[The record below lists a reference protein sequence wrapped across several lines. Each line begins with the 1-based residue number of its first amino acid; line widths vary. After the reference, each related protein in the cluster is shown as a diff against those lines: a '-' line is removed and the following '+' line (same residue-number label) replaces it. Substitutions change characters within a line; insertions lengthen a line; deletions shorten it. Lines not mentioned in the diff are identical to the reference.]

1 MFRYLVTKG
10 RHVRIFTFWH
20 ASGNL
25 ITKNK
30 KTKLSF
36 VTICHDVDFIVGKL
50 KDIRQLNAIIM

>member
-25 ITKNK
+25 ISKNE
-30 KTKLSF
+30 KTKFSL
-36 VTICHDVDFIVGKL
+36 VTICHDVDFIVRKL
-50 KDIRQLNAIIM
+50 KDIR